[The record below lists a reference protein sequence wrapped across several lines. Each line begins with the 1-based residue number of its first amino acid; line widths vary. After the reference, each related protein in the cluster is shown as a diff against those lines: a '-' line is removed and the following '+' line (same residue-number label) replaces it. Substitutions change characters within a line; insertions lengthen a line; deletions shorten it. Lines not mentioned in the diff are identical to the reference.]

1 MPLIQK
7 IEISNFLNG
16 ERGAAGNLWRALWP
30 HQVFD
35 LGGLSAA
42 MNITN
47 GKGKSSMVMT
57 ALALLTADRKELRS
71 VADFA
76 FAPKRHSH
84 YTHVR
89 IQVLVPSA
97 ASGGPD
103 LLSMADSDAGGDP
116 MVFGVYGNSGE
127 NGELRFYSYQGT
139 IDDCPVAYTN
149 GFAHTFV
156 DNNTFR
162 ARLDGAP
169 KHFPVNRQEGTD
181 RAWLD
186 HVGTIFDMASLHQ
199 QLKYQKLRGGE
210 GGHGYFEVYSPP
222 GADYSASVFYERL
235 APELLVEGMGEL
247 GEEDEHGIEDT
258 IHVKASHL
266 ILQKHKAEQKA
277 EELRR
282 SENTLHELEGLR
294 ESRSH
299 LADAQRE
306 YDRHR
311 EELSADFA
319 AIKYVLI
326 DKPLPGM
333 PRIPD
338 ESMPLARALVLQD
351 GKWFLPDRAMAEFTG
366 ESASDVN
373 RRAQERNG
381 LAPEKA
387 DRSQL
392 VDFACH
398 LDRQKQKGGH
408 ASQLYSRETAL
419 ALLELTTNFTR
430 AWTKQS
436 AIDALNRAFDWVET
450 HADTNPGREIRKGLD
465 KELVESKAQR
475 EKLTEDYHRHND
487 EWQALLQKQ
496 SRIGDEQRAFRAM
509 QSSGLFSEDELAD
522 PARTGQSV
530 TTAAEAAH
538 GAVSKHQGRMAR
550 LQEVHASWEAFQRE
564 HPDQKPAGMAASLQT
579 ALGEAVEALRLAKG
593 KRQDARDALESAR
606 NAHAR
611 AKDARKIASDR
622 LERFRETAPA
632 AARFASEFGD
642 VSPEGLA
649 DRLKA
654 ELGTLT
660 KRINA
665 INVERAGYADAL
677 RALLTFRE
685 GHGEVAPS
693 DWLLARRDEWDRLG
707 REIEGHKSGLE
718 EARTLRAGLDKEVVV
733 AGKVA
738 REAAGVAG
746 GDHVPLHAAIE
757 AMKLDET
764 RRERVL
770 TLFSALLHTPVYA
783 TADEARD
790 AAARLADAGIEAP
803 VFLRTELEDFCRTG
817 QISTG
822 ASLAHTWLVGI
833 RTRQVECLLD
843 PSLVEREKAEL
854 DSRITDLLEAI
865 KTATAAR
872 EEHSPDS
879 PGANLARDA
888 EKAVAGGFEARDD
901 DLATELSGLE
911 EKLPDLDRK
920 CSNEMIEV
928 VQGAARHRQA
938 FPGIREEDLTAELTA
953 AQAAEDAASDAL
965 EDAKAQEKQSD
976 DAVDAAQGAMN
987 DANRNALQIGR
998 LQKLQ
1003 AYIDAPDDN
1012 PAFMLAAE
1020 GTLAQL
1026 DEARNRAESRR
1037 HFQFDDA
1044 AAFLKQGTNYA
1055 QDIEA
1060 SIKHHQEERDVIQDK
1075 LLPALNARI
1084 GEIGN
1089 EIIDAASDERK
1100 IDRLAHEITRMY
1112 RAYAE
1117 WSEEFVPLTVD
1128 RILETPL
1135 GAQTIAIH
1143 EAESARERAD
1153 LLVMMA
1159 DELDYDQKTEGRNE
1173 LNTAKASYA
1182 QEKTKFDGAIN
1193 LALAKPDLALND
1205 YMRVQLERAK
1215 DTPDVVE
1222 DLYAGHKLNHD
1233 NSAAANRIAQEH
1245 LDSEWANI
1253 SEWLAN
1259 FTRRLKKNFA
1269 LLQKVFG
1276 PEIDDESGV
1285 ILKSGFKIEG
1295 KIAEDADIKAVLD
1308 GVVAAIEKDEVSRA
1322 GRSFTPSEDK
1332 KAKTDLRKR
1341 IRNEFYRS
1349 VIRDTRIKVCMPSI
1363 SAHPL
1368 PMKQKMASTGQ
1379 AIAMALLWIVRMAD
1393 FTTKRWLSEQ
1403 GSSNAQRKRVR
1414 HTQFTIIDGAFSSL
1428 SDQALIKDALDSI
1441 GGTKG
1446 SFQLVITDHDE
1457 SYRNNWDYFPT
1468 LIVAKEIGGR
1478 FMLAERKTRRT
1489 IDADALGLPAG
1500 SLGVMSL
1507 RAVPKASAGA

>member
-1 MPLIQK
+1 MPLVQK

-16 ERGAAGNLWRALWP
+16 ERGASSNLWRALWP

-57 ALALLTADRKELRS
+57 VLALLTADRKALRE
-71 VADFA
+71 VAAFA

-103 LLSMADSDAGGDP
+103 LLSMADGDAGGDP

-149 GFAHTFV
+149 NFTHTFV

-162 ARLDGAP
+162 AQLDGAP

-222 GADYSASVFYERL
+222 GSDYSASVFYERL

-258 IHVKASHL
+258 IHAKASHL
-266 ILQKHKAEQKA
+266 IQQKHKAEQKA

-282 SENTLHELEGLR
+282 SENTLHELEGLL

-299 LADAQRE
+299 LAETQRE

-311 EELSADFA
+311 EDLSADFA

-338 ESMPLARALVLQD
+338 ESMPLARAMVLQD

-366 ESASDVN
+366 ESASVVN
-373 RRAQERNG
+373 QRAQERSRFA
-381 LAPEKA
+381 LEKT
-387 DRSQL
+387 DRSQ
-392 VDFACH
+392 VIEFACY
-398 LDRQKQKGGH
+398 LDRTKQKGGH

-430 AWTKQS
+430 AWTKHT
-436 AIDALNRAFDWVET
+436 AIDALSLAFDWVET
-450 HADTNPGREIRKGLD
+450 HADTNPGREIRKDLD
-465 KELVESKAQR
+465 KELAESKAQR
-475 EKLTEDYHRHND
+475 EKLTDDYRRHND
-487 EWQALLQKQ
+487 EWQDLLQKQ
-496 SRIGDEQRAFRAM
+496 ARIGDEQRAFRAM
-509 QSSGLFSEDELAD
+509 QVSGLFSEEELSD
-522 PARTGQSV
+522 PGRTGQTVSA
-530 TTAAEAAH
+530 AAEAAH
-538 GAVSKHQGRMAR
+538 SAVSTHQGRMAR
-550 LQEVHASWEAFQRE
+550 LQEVHAGWEAFQHE
-564 HPDQKPAGMAASLQT
+564 HPDKKPAEMAASLQA
-579 ALGEAVEALRLAKG
+579 ALVEAEKTLGSAKQT
-593 KRQDARDALESAR
+593 RQDARTAHAKARKALESASD
-606 NAHAR
+606 
-611 AKDARKIASDR
+611 AKKAASTQ
-622 LERFRETAPA
+622 LARFRETAPA

-654 ELGTLT
+654 ELVTLT
-660 KRINA
+660 KRIGD
-665 INVERAGYADAL
+665 INVARAGYADAL
-677 RALLTFRE
+677 CALRAFRE
-685 GHGEVAPS
+685 GHGNIAPS
-693 DWLLARRDEWDRLG
+693 DWLQTRRNKWDRLG
-707 REIEGHKSGLE
+707 RELE
-718 EARTLRAGLDKEVVV
+718 AHQSSLEDTRTRRAGLDKEVIV

-746 GDHVPLHAAIE
+746 GDHVPLHAAVE

-822 ASLAHTWLVGI
+822 AALAHTWLVGI

-843 PSLVEREKAEL
+843 PRLVEREKTAL
-854 DSRITDLLEAI
+854 DEQIAALQRAI
-865 KTATAAR
+865 KTATDER
-872 EEHSPDS
+872 EEHSPDALA
-879 PGANLARDA
+879 ANLARDA
-888 EKAVAGGFEARDD
+888 DKAIAGGFEALDAA
-901 DLATELSGLE
+901 LATELAGLE
-911 EKLPDLDRK
+911 ENRPELDRK
-920 CSNEMIEV
+920 CSNEMIAV
-928 VQGAARHRQA
+928 IQGAARHRQT
-938 FPGIREEDLTAELTA
+938 FPGISEDDLKAELA
-953 AQAAEDAASDAL
+953 AAESNESSASAASQEAD
-965 EDAKAQEKQSD
+965 DQEKRSD
-976 DAVDAAQGAMN
+976 DAVEAAQ
-987 DANRNALQIGR
+987 DAVNEANKNALRIGELR
-998 LQKLQ
+998 KLQ
-1003 AYIDAPDDN
+1003 AYIEAPEDN

-1020 GTLAQL
+1020 DTLAQL
-1026 DEARNRAESRR
+1026 EVARTRAESRR

-1044 AAFLKQGTNYA
+1044 ASFLKQGSNYA
-1055 QDIEA
+1055 QDIETK
-1060 SIKHHQEERDVIQDK
+1060 IKHHKDERDAIQDK
-1075 LLPALNARI
+1075 LLPALDSRI
-1084 GEIGN
+1084 VEIGN
-1089 EIIDAASDERK
+1089 EVIAAASDERK
-1100 IDRLAHEITRMY
+1100 IDRLAHDITRMY

-1143 EAESARERAD
+1143 EAESARERAE
-1153 LLVMMA
+1153 LMVMMA
-1159 DELDYDQKTEGRNE
+1159 DELDYEQNTEGRTE
-1173 LNTAKASYA
+1173 LNKAKSDYE
-1182 QEKTKFDGAIN
+1182 QKKTEFKSAIAV
-1193 LALAKPDLALND
+1193 ALAKPDLALND

-1222 DLYAGHKLNHD
+1222 ELHAGHKRNHE

-1245 LDSEWANI
+1245 LEGEWTNI
-1253 SEWLAN
+1253 SEWLTN

-1276 PEIDDESGV
+1276 PEIDEESGK
-1285 ILKSGFKIEG
+1285 ILKSGFRIEG
-1295 KIAEDADIKAVLD
+1295 KVAEDADIKAVLD
-1308 GVVAAIEKDEVSRA
+1308 GVVAAIEKDEVARS

-1332 KAKTDLRKR
+1332 KAKMDLRKK

-1349 VIRDTRIKVCMPSI
+1349 VIRETRIKVCMPSI
-1363 SAHPL
+1363 STHPL
-1368 PMKQKMASTGQ
+1368 PLQQKMASTGQ
-1379 AIAMALLWIVRMAD
+1379 AIAMALLWIVRMAE

-1403 GSSNAQRKRVR
+1403 ASSAAQRRRVR

-1446 SFQLVITDHDE
+1446 SFQLIITDHDE
-1457 SYRNNWDYFPT
+1457 NYRNNWDYFPS

-1478 FMLAERKTRRT
+1478 FMLAERQTRRT
-1489 IDADALGLPAG
+1489 IDAGSLGLPAG

-1507 RAVPKASAGA
+1507 RAVPKASGGA